1 MKIHTD
7 YRDVSSSEEVP
18 GVDMRVVIGD
28 REDAPNFIMR
38 VFDVRPGSTTPYHSH
53 AWEHE
58 VYVLSGR
65 GAVRSESGETELVA
79 GSVVYVEPDENH
91 CFSSGRDEP
100 MRFVCVIPRTD

>member
-7 YRDVSSSEEVP
+7 YRGISSSEEAP
-18 GVDMRVVIGD
+18 GVDVRVVIGD
-28 REDAPNFIMR
+28 REHAPNFIMR
-38 VFDVRPGSTTPYHSH
+38 VLDVRPGSSTPYHSH

-65 GAVRSESGETELVA
+65 GVVRSESGETELVA
-79 GSVVYVEPDENH
+79 GTVVYVEPDEDH
-91 CFSSGRDEP
+91 CFSNRGDEP